1 MRLTGGEGEEG
12 GVDFG
17 KVCVGETVRRCVT
30 LHNDGALPTDFTVTG
45 SSTEI
50 EKVSKAEIE
59 LGFKTGSD
67 GCVPG
72 GGAWW
77 GRD

>member
-1 MRLTGGEGEEG
+1 MRITGREGEEG

-45 SSTEI
+45 SSTETD
-50 EKVSKAEIE
+50 KVSEAKN
-59 LGFKTGSD
+59 
-67 GCVPG
+67 
-72 GGAWW
+72 
-77 GRD
+77 